1 MKKLF
6 VDIDNTLSSKSDS
19 ASYQDAK
26 PNYPMIEKLNSLR
39 GSAGIEVILY
49 TARNMKTFNGDV
61 SKINLNTI
69 PVIVEWCARHGLEID
84 GIIVGKPYGGEGYF
98 FIDDRAVRPDEFL
111 DHSIDE
117 LLEIMEYQAFK

>member
-1 MKKLF
+1 M
-6 VDIDNTLSSKSDS
+6 DIDNTLSSKSES
-19 ASYQDAK
+19 SSYKDAK
-26 PNYPMIEKLNSLR
+26 PNAPMIAKLNSLR
-39 GSAGIEVILY
+39 KAADIEVILY

-98 FIDDRAVRPDEFL
+98 FIDDRSVRPKEFL